1 MISTKKG
8 SPFFFFYLLYEQIAG
23 WSSLVA
29 RRAHNPEVV
38 GSNPTP
44 ATNLRL
50 TDKGK
55 PSMKSLKIILIFIST
70 LILTNCADSNDKEL
84 MKKANELAQKYII
97 TDGHIDIPWR
107 LHKGGYE
114 DLSVRTPGG
123 DFDYVRAKEGGLD
136 VPFMSIYVPAT
147 YQVTGGAKAMAE
159 ELIATVEQITTD
171 HPDKFEIAHNVAD
184 AERIFI
190 EGKIALPMG
199 MENGAPLEGDL
210 SNIQHFR
217 ERGISYITLTHS
229 EDNDICDSSYNLG
242 ERTHNG
248 LSDFGAEVVKEMN
261 RVGIMVD
268 ISHVSDEAFYQ
279 VMDVTQV
286 PAIASH
292 SSARHFTPGFERNMS
307 DDMIKRLAE
316 NGGVI
321 QINFGSSFVTKESQ
335 DKRRRNSEVVNQ
347 FMEDNNL
354 TSDDLKVKDFAKQV
368 AEENPVFCD
377 VTDVADHFDHVV
389 DLVGID
395 HVAFGSDYDGVGDT
409 LPYGLKDPSDFP
421 NLIYHLLKR
430 GYSEEDIKKISYKN
444 VWRVWK
450 ATEDFAKELC
460 ECGMLAT
467 ECSTEH

>member
-1 MISTKKG
+1 
-8 SPFFFFYLLYEQIAG
+8 
-23 WSSLVA
+23 
-29 RRAHNPEVV
+29 
-38 GSNPTP
+38 
-44 ATNLRL
+44 
-50 TDKGK
+50 
-55 PSMKSLKIILIFIST
+55 MKLSKIILILIST
-70 LILTNCADSNDKEL
+70 LILTNCNDNEDLL
-84 MKKANELAQKYII
+84 MERANELAQKFII
-97 TDGHIDIPWR
+97 TDGHIDLPWR

-114 DLSVRTPGG
+114 DISVRTPGG
-123 DFDYVRAKEGGLD
+123 DFDYIRAKEGGLD
-136 VPFMSIYVPAT
+136 APFMSIYVPAT

-159 ELIATVEQITTD
+159 QLIQSVERITMD

-184 AERIFI
+184 AERII
-190 EGKIALPMG
+190 SEGKIALPMG
-199 MENGAPLEGDL
+199 MENGAPLQGDL
-210 SNIQHFR
+210 SNLKYFS

-242 ERTHNG
+242 ERTHQG
-248 LSDFGAEVVKEMN
+248 LSDFGAQVVKEMN

-268 ISHVSDEAFYQ
+268 ISHVSDDAFYQ
-279 VMDVTQV
+279 IMDATEV

-335 DKRRRNSEVVNQ
+335 DKRSRNSDVVNQ
-347 FMEDNNL
+347 FMQDNNL
-354 TSDDLKVKDFAKQV
+354 TSDNMKVKDFAKKVNQ
-368 AEENPVFCD
+368 ENPVFCD

-389 DLVGID
+389 SLVGID

-430 GYSEEDIKKISYKN
+430 GYSEEDIEKICYKN
-444 VWRVWK
+444 IWRVWK
-450 ATEDFAKELC
+450 ATEEFAK
-460 ECGMLAT
+460 
-467 ECSTEH
+467 SS